1 MTTYIMKRLTLKLVV
16 AAALICAG
24 WPAMAEDDAV
34 KAALE
39 AASEVAAVSYKAT
52 LLADPSTPVL
62 GNPKGDVVI
71 VKFFDYQ
78 CPYCKAVEPK
88 LEKLMM
94 DDKGVK
100 IVVKEFPILG
110 PESVIASKAA
120 LASVRQGKY
129 AAFHHALMTYRG
141 QLTDEVIFTAAKSVG
156 LDVDK
161 LRKDMISPEVADQ
174 LLANFNLARALKVSV
189 TPGYFIG
196 THELSGVS
204 AKTSSGAIDFPA
216 VVAAARTRKN

>member
-1 MTTYIMKRLTLKLVV
+1 MPALVV
-16 AAALICAG
+16 AAALIG
-24 WPAMAEDDAV
+24 IGLPAVAEDDAV

-39 AASEVAAVSYKAT
+39 AASETAAVSYKTT
-52 LLADPSTPVL
+52 LLADPNTPVL
-62 GNPKGDVVI
+62 GNPNGDVVI

-88 LEKLMM
+88 LEKLIE

-110 PESVIASKAA
+110 PASVVASKAA

-156 LDVDK
+156 LDIDK

-216 VVAAARTRKN
+216 EVAAARAHKS